1 MASSARADILEAADH
16 LFGRIGFD
24 AASTREIAEAS
35 GVNKALIHYHF
46 GNKDELFG
54 AVLDRYYGELDTAL
68 RGALTQPGSVRGRL
82 ARVLDVYLD
91 FLADHPSFSRIVQRE
106 AAGGRHLERIVG
118 HMTPLFATAVTL
130 ITSAYPTTASG
141 PLAAPQLLL
150 SFYGMVVSS
159 FTYGP
164 VLERLRGASVSAGE
178 ALAHRKQHLRHMLDL
193 IADALEA
200 SEPSTP
206 RPRDLP

>member
-1 MASSARADILEAADH
+1 V
-16 LFGRIGFD
+16 GFD
-24 AASTREIAEAS
+24 ATSTREIAEAS

-54 AVLDRYYGELDTAL
+54 AVLDRYYGELNAAL
-68 RGALTQPGSVRGRL
+68 RAALTQPGAAREQL
-82 ARVLDVYLD
+82 ARVLDAYLD
-91 FLADHPSFSRIVQRE
+91 FLAEHPSFSRIVQRE

-130 ITSAYPTTASG
+130 IRGAYPLAAGG
-141 PLAAPQLLL
+141 PLDAPQLLL

-164 VLERLRGASVSAGE
+164 VLERLTGE
-178 ALAHRKQHLRHMLDL
+178 AVSSNEGLDRRRAHLRRMLDL

-200 SEPSTP
+200 GEDTTPPKREPKS
-206 RPRDLP
+206 

>member
-1 MASSARADILEAADH
+1 MASTARADILEAADQ

-24 AASTREIAEAS
+24 ATSTREIAEAS

-54 AVLDRYYGELDTAL
+54 AVLDRYYGDLNDAL
-68 RGALTQPGSVRGRL
+68 RGALSEPGSARERL

-106 AAGGRHLERIVG
+106 AAGGRHLDRIVG
-118 HMTPLFATAVTL
+118 HMTPLFATAVGL
-130 ITSAYPTTASG
+130 ITSTYPAAAG
-141 PLAAPQLLL
+141 GELAAPQLLL

-164 VLERLRGASVSAGE
+164 VLEKLSGVSFTSDE
-178 ALAHRKQHLRHMLDL
+178 ALEARKRHLRRMLDL
-193 IADALEA
+193 ITDALEA
-200 SEPSTP
+200 GAPST
-206 RPRDLP
+206 L